1 MLIVARIYGSGPP
14 LEDLWQMIPWV
25 VLKKNGTEERSMV
38 VAEVKNNLIGN

>member
-25 VLKKNGTEERSMV
+25 LKKNGTGERSMV